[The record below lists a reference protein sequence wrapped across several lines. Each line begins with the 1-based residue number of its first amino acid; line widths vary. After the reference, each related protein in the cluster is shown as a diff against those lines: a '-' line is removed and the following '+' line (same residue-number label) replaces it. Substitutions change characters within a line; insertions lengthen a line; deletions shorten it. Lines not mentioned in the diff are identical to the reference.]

1 MSTSTSSPSPVL
13 IITVAFLAPS
23 SLGASTLGASTLG
36 ASSLAAPSAK
46 DSPIYLKVSDI
57 LIYFN

>member
-23 SLGASTLGASTLG
+23 SLGASTLG